1 MRLGLGNFTVLQKLV
16 VARLREERQQCQV
29 KQEKENGIH
38 SDDGKDEIDLLYD
51 DEMVNDTVHE
61 KDSKAVPVS
70 HTLERTS
77 VQPPKG
83 LRDQEALSDN
93 THRHP
98 AASDPLKDHHQQ
110 TGFVEQFSFH
120 GIVD

>member
-1 MRLGLGNFTVLQKLV
+1 MTNFTVLQKLV

-38 SDDGKDEIDLLYD
+38 SDDGKDEIDLLYEE
-51 DEMVNDTVHE
+51 EMVNDTLQE
-61 KDSKAVPVS
+61 KDNKAAPVL

-77 VQPPKG
+77 VQPPKS

-110 TGFVEQFSFH
+110 TRCVEQFSFR
-120 GIVD
+120 GNVV

>member
-1 MRLGLGNFTVLQKLV
+1 M
-16 VARLREERQQCQV
+16 REERQQCQV

-51 DEMVNDTVHE
+51 EEMVNDTLQD
-61 KDSKAVPVS
+61 KDSKAAPVP

-77 VQPPKG
+77 VQPPKP
-83 LRDQEALSDN
+83 LRDQEVMSDN

-110 TGFVEQFSFH
+110 TGCVEQFSFH
-120 GIVD
+120 GNVV